1 MRDQLAA
8 TAGME
13 VVEFGVFDVIGY
25 QFLADL
31 ASEQGD

>member
-13 VVEFGVFDVIGY
+13 VVEFGVFEVIGY
-25 QFLADL
+25 QFLAELEDER
-31 ASEQGD
+31 AD